1 MRTHHNR
8 KRPATAF
15 YPLLPVAL
23 ILLPCMVHGL
33 EPPREIAITMGDY
46 HYAPDFIEMDSG
58 ETIVLHVTNTDG
70 ITPHNFTLV
79 DQPAGLDVDT
89 DISAGNSARISLT
102 PQRPGT
108 YTWYCSK
115 KLPLMKSHRDRGMQG
130 TLVVRQAHTGI

>member
-8 KRPATAF
+8 KRATTAF

-58 ETIVLHVTNTDG
+58 ETIVLQVTNTDG
-70 ITPHNFTLV
+70 ITLV
-79 DQPAGLDVDT
+79 DLPAGLDVDT
-89 DISAGNSARISLT
+89 DISAGNSARIRLT

-108 YTWYCSK
+108 YTWYCNK

-130 TLVVRQAHTGI
+130 TLVVR